1 MHQTT
6 SSERS
11 RYPGQGVLVP
21 NSAELGLW
29 IFLATVTML
38 FAAFTSAYLVR
49 SASSDWQPGPIP
61 AVLWINTVVLI
72 LSSLTLEI
80 SRSAGRRSSSAA
92 WRPWFLTTTVLGL
105 LFLGGQIQAWKE
117 LMELGFYIPTS
128 PHSSFFYVLTGGHAL
143 HLFSGLL
150 LLVYVYW
157 RTSTPGRVLDRP
169 NQNDLLRLCATY
181 WHFLALLW
189 MFLFAMISLW

>member
-1 MHQTT
+1 
-6 SSERS
+6 
-11 RYPGQGVLVP
+11 
-21 NSAELGLW
+21 
-29 IFLATVTML
+29 
-38 FAAFTSAYLVR
+38 
-49 SASSDWQPGPIP
+49 
-61 AVLWINTVVLI
+61 
-72 LSSLTLEI
+72 
-80 SRSAGRRSSSAA
+80 
-92 WRPWFLTTTVLGL
+92 LTTTVLGL